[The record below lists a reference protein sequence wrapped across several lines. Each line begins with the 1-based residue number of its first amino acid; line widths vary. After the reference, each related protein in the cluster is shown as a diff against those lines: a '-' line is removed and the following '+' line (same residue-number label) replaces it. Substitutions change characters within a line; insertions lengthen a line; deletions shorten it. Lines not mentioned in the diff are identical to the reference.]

1 MEDRVS
7 KIVRELK
14 KHSSKEEWLEVCKK
28 YGLKVTKKGS
38 LDRRIKENKLILA

>member
-28 YGLKVTKKGS
+28 WLISKRKKKV
-38 LDRRIKENKLILA
+38 ILGK